1 MPAVYNKLS
10 NEHESPAALEA
21 AVGLKEA
28 ASYAHL
34 HQDSARGGGESRSW
48 GGAETRA
55 SQQHH
60 PHHPPKQP
68 HQQPMLRLRDRGGGE
83 ASSTLLLPRPP
94 AFANS
99 NNGDRGANGCAA
111 QGSDGDCV
119 QLLLQRNGRKAVV
132 LVDGGG
138 GTGGGGARAVL
149 EHSMANRS
157 PAISPHTAIG
167 YRCVLLLLCVSSCVN
182 PHTTIYL
189 SSYYCMRH

>member
-1 MPAVYNKLS
+1 
-10 NEHESPAALEA
+10 
-21 AVGLKEA
+21 VGLKET

-34 HQDSARGGGESRSW
+34 HDSARGGGESRSW

-68 HQQPMLRLRDRGGGE
+68 HQQPMLRLRDKGGGE
-83 ASSTLLLPRPP
+83 GLSTLLLPRPP
-94 AFANS
+94 ASANC

-111 QGSDGDCV
+111 SDGDCV

-132 LVDGGG
+132 LLDGGG

-149 EHSMANRS
+149 EHNRS
-157 PAISPHTAIG
+157 PAISPHTVI
-167 YRCVLLLLCVSSCVN
+167 LL
-182 PHTTIYL
+182 
-189 SSYYCMRH
+189 